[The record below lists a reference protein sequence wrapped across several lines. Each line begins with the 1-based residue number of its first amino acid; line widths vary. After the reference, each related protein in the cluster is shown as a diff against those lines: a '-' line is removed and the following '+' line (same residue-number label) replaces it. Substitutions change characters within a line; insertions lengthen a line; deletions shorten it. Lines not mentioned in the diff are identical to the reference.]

1 MERQAYDIL
10 IRVTFAIAAVM
21 FMSLF
26 FVQAPYGRYA
36 RAGFGPQIGSRTAW
50 VIQELP
56 SVLSFAIFFF
66 LGENALSP
74 VPLVLFAMWQ
84 IHYLQRT
91 FVFPFLLR
99 GNKKNATITVVGL
112 AILFTSLNGYL
123 NGRWLSHFA
132 PRYEASYLLDPRFIV
147 GALMFFAGL
156 AINLH
161 SDHVLRNLRKDG
173 ESGYKVPV
181 GGLFGYVSCANYLG
195 EILEWTGWAVATW
208 SLSGLCFA
216 VWTFAN
222 LAPRALA
229 YHEWYL
235 ENLADYPKDRRA
247 VIPFLI

>member
-1 MERQAYDIL
+1 MERQIYDVL
-10 IRVTFAIAAVM
+10 IRITFAVAAVM
-21 FMSLF
+21 FVSLF

-36 RAGFGPQIGSRTAW
+36 RTGWGPQFSARAAW

-66 LGENALSP
+66 LGEHALAP

-99 GNKKNATITVVGL
+99 GNKKNATTGVVAL

-123 NGRWLSHFA
+123 NGRWLSHYA
-132 PRYEASYLLDPRFIV
+132 RLYETAYLLDPRFIV

-161 SDHVLRNLRKDG
+161 SDHVLRHLRKDG
-173 ESGYKVPV
+173 DAGYKIPV
-181 GGLFGYVSCANYLG
+181 GGLFGYVSCANYFG

-208 SLSGLCFA
+208 SPAGLCFA

-229 YHEWYL
+229 YHKWYRQHFT
-235 ENLADYPKDRRA
+235 EYPKDRRA